1 MNPTGITQDE
11 ISRISDGLVFRL
23 DSIVRH
29 YKNNLDLE
37 KGEKNSPQ
45 QNTIQNIKIFLN
57 LISIDKELAFEIN
70 PDLKKLEND
79 PTRINWILR
88 KMLNESTGLEP
99 VLPSFDALDFS
110 RTLVSMDILRASIS
124 REAALTYEEVIS
136 PDNIDNFERV
146 RFLLKRAKGLQTKT
160 LDVLEECMDLMKEW
174 DEFEEHK
181 QALEKI
187 LKDQEDLGDAI
198 DKLLKD

>member
-1 MNPTGITQDE
+1 
-11 ISRISDGLVFRL
+11 
-23 DSIVRH
+23 
-29 YKNNLDLE
+29 
-37 KGEKNSPQ
+37 
-45 QNTIQNIKIFLN
+45 
-57 LISIDKELAFEIN
+57 
-70 PDLKKLEND
+70 
-79 PTRINWILR
+79 
-88 KMLNESTGLEP
+88 
-99 VLPSFDALDFS
+99 
-110 RTLVSMDILRASIS
+110 MDILRASIS
-124 REAALTYEEVIS
+124 REAALTYEEIIS

-187 LKDQEDLGDAI
+187 LKDQENLGDAI